1 MAENTKKAPAPAAAN
16 DTKTPRQRFTRV
28 GVARVN
34 SVLESIRIFKNC
46 ADRGAYE
53 YNKAEIDKIFAKIEH
68 DLADARN
75 TFENALAG
83 KSVKQIKQGFD
94 L

>member
-1 MAENTKKAPAPAAAN
+1 MAEKDKKAPAPAAAK
-16 DTKTPRQRFTRV
+16 DTKTPRERFTSV

-34 SVLESIRIFKNC
+34 SVLESVRILKNC

-53 YNKAEIDKIFAKIEH
+53 YNKVEIDKIFAKIEH
-68 DLADARN
+68 DLADARK
-75 TFENALAG
+75 TFEDALAG